1 MKILVSVIALLLS
14 MVVYGEYR
22 YDPVVTAGAADLS
35 EVVQHSHGGEPHD
48 DEPEDDEPEDDEPEG
63 DEPDDGDPDA

>member
-22 YDPVVTAGAADLS
+22 YGPGVTAGAADLS

-63 DEPDDGDPDA
+63 DEPDDDDPDA

>member
-1 MKILVSVIALLLS
+1 MKILLSFIALLLS
-14 MVVYGEYR
+14 MVALGEYR
-22 YDPVVTAGAADLS
+22 YDSVGTAGAADLS

-63 DEPDDGDPDA
+63 DEPDDDDPDA